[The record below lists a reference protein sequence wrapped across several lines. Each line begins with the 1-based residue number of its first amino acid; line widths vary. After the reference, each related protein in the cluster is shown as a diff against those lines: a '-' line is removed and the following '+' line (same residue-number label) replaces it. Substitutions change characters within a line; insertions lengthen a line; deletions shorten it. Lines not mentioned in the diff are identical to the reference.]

1 MTDHAAAGSFMP
13 KPNLSERGFRDEVA
27 ALTDRLR
34 RTIEA
39 KVGGFAV
46 DDAAKA
52 ARLASVRDPAH
63 GFRAFAETYFPHYL
77 TSAPNLLHLHLFDR
91 LPEIA
96 HRAGRATDEKR
107 GAREVV
113 ISPRGSAK
121 STLVS
126 QIFPIYCVCLGLR
139 RYVVIAMDTFEQAAL
154 MLEAIKVELTDN
166 PRLREDFPQACGAGP
181 TWREG
186 LAVTA
191 SGVRLDAVGARQKL
205 RGRRHGPYRPDLV
218 VLDDIE
224 NDENVRSPEYRD
236 KLESW
241 VLKAVL
247 KLGPADGSIDV
258 LMVGTLLH
266 FDAVLRRLADKPTW
280 KAQAFKALVRLPDR
294 MDLWERW
301 EEALRNEG
309 EAAADAFHRE
319 NQMAMAEGA
328 IVNWPQ
334 LQPLI
339 FLMKERAESP
349 SAFAS
354 EYQNEPIAENA
365 PFRDIAF
372 WVERRPKLVLFGA
385 IDPSLGKRGA
395 HRDPSAIL
403 IGGFDAEAGRLDVI
417 EASIR
422 RRLPDVIISETI
434 ELARIHQP
442 ALWFVE
448 SVQFQEF
455 LRTELMARAVKAG
468 VALPAIPV
476 IPNTDKRLRI
486 ERLQPPMAAGLI
498 RLHASQTT
506 LREQLQQWPGA
517 AHDDGPDALEMLWTH
532 AVQYG
537 AGLAGGMAG
546 QSIGLGGQRVRRR
559 LEGFRL

>member
-1 MTDHAAAGSFMP
+1 MSAGGLRGASGP
-13 KPNLSERGFRDEVA
+13 LSAHRFRDEVS

-46 DDAAKA
+46 DADARR
-52 ARLASVRDPAH
+52 ARLAAVRDPVS
-63 GFRAFAETYFPHYL
+63 GFRTFAETYFPHYL
-77 TSAPNLLHLHLFDR
+77 TSAPNRLHLHLFAM
-91 LPEIA
+91 LPRIA
-96 HRAGRATDEKR
+96 HRTGGAVR
-107 GAREVV
+107 GARDVV
-113 ISPRGSAK
+113 IAPRGSAK

-126 QIFPIYCVCLGLR
+126 QIFPLYCACLGLR

-166 PRLREDFPQACGAGP
+166 PRLREDFPEVSAGP

-186 LAVTA
+186 LAVT
-191 SGVRLDAVGARQKL
+191 SNGVRLDAVGARQKL

-218 VLDDIE
+218 ILDDIE

-236 KLESW
+236 KLEGW
-241 VLKAVL
+241 LLKAVL

-266 FDAVLRRLADKPTW
+266 FDAVLRRVSDKPTW
-280 KAQAFKALVRLPDR
+280 STSAFKALVQLPDR

-309 EAAADAFHRE
+309 ETAADAFLAARRPE
-319 NQMAMAEGA
+319 MEAGA
-328 IVNWPQ
+328 IVNWPE
-334 LQPLI
+334 LQPLS

-349 SAFAS
+349 AAFAS

-365 PFRDIAF
+365 PFRDVTF
-372 WVERRPKLVLFGA
+372 WVQRRAGLVLFGA
-385 IDPSLGKRGA
+385 IDPSLGRRGA

-403 IGGFDAEAGRLDVI
+403 IGGFDPSTGQLDVI

-434 ELARIHQP
+434 ALAAEHRP

-448 SVQFQEF
+448 TVQFQEF

-486 ERLQPPMAAGLI
+486 ERLQPPIAAGLI
-498 RLHASQTT
+498 RFHASQTT
-506 LREQLQQWPGA
+506 LIEQLQQWPGA

-532 AVQYG
+532 AVRYG
-537 AGLAGGMAG
+537 AGMAAGVPG
-546 QSIGLGGQRVRRR
+546 QAIALGQRPGRNR